1 MVELVMLCCMADPV
15 VSWAEQLEPVLRF
28 LNASVG
34 SADDPLASVAA
45 CRFWLAD
52 RGHPAPPAGRAD
64 HALLLDLRG
73 ALRRIVVPADE
84 AAQRLSQV
92 AARCRVTPRFEPGL
106 GGRCDWRLTAPAGTN
121 RYAADLLTIVL
132 RSMADGSW
140 ARLRIC
146 PGLDCGLVFLDTTR
160 AGLRTWCSMN
170 RCGNRAKQA
179 RWRAHQARERC

>member
-1 MVELVMLCCMADPV
+1 MLCCMADPV

-73 ALRRIVVPADE
+73 L
-84 AAQRLSQV
+84 
-92 AARCRVTPRFEPGL
+92 
-106 GGRCDWRLTAPAGTN
+106 
-121 RYAADLLTIVL
+121 
-132 RSMADGSW
+132 
-140 ARLRIC
+140 
-146 PGLDCGLVFLDTTR
+146 CGASSFQQTKPPS
-160 AGLRTWCSMN
+160 A
-170 RCGNRAKQA
+170 
-179 RWRAHQARERC
+179 